1 MFHPPSQASAP
12 ELHLVG
18 TKATTKRQ
26 LNDLSSQVKT
36 LDLSLPLAVQA
47 TAIYWCFQSSS
58 LITLLTIKPVKLL
71 LLSVLCMW
79 VKTVL
84 KMTES

>member
-1 MFHPPSQASAP
+1 
-12 ELHLVG
+12 
-18 TKATTKRQ
+18 TTTKRQ

-36 LDLSLPLAVQA
+36 LDLSLPLGVQA
-47 TAIYWCFQSSS
+47 RAIYWCFQSSS